1 METIKGII
9 PPLVT
14 PLSEEGGLD
23 AAGLARVVEHVIEGG
38 VHGLFVL
45 GTTGEGPSLPY
56 AVRTDL
62 IERVCDQADGRVP
75 VLVGITDASLGQAV
89 HVADAASR
97 SGAQAVVLAP
107 PFYYQIDQR
116 ELHRF
121 VDRLIDTI
129 DLPVFLYDN
138 PGLTGVSFEMDTVRT
153 LIQRPEVVGFKDS
166 SGDAVRFHRLRKV
179 LQEADIPLFV
189 GPEELLA
196 ESLIMGADGG
206 VPGGA
211 NIFPELYVGVYDAV
225 QAGRIERVRVLHARI
240 MELSAVV
247 YRSDREGAYGSSRV
261 INGIKSALS
270 AMDICSD
277 VLAAPLRSASTEKA
291 ERIRSFVAQARAG
304 QRV

>member
-14 PLSEEGGLD
+14 PLREEELD
-23 AAGLARVVEHVIEGG
+23 AAGLVREVEHVIEGG

-56 AVRTDL
+56 DVRTDL

-75 VLVGITDASLGQAV
+75 VLVGITDASLEQAV

-107 PFYYQIDQR
+107 PFYYQVDQR
-116 ELHRF
+116 ELQDF

-138 PGLTGVSFEMDTVRT
+138 PGLTAVSFEMDTVRA
-153 LIQRPEVVGFKDS
+153 LIQRPEVIGFKDS

-179 LQEADIPLFV
+179 LQAADIPLFV

-211 NIFPELYVGVYDAV
+211 NVFPELYVGLYEAV

-247 YRSDREGAYGSSRV
+247 YRGHGGGAYGSSRV

-270 AMDICSD
+270 AMDICGD
-277 VLAAPLRSASTEKA
+277 ALAAPLRSAPAGKA
-291 ERIRSFVAQARAG
+291 ERIRAFVSRARDKTHA
-304 QRV
+304 

>member
-1 METIKGII
+1 MDTIEGII

-14 PLSEEGGLD
+14 PLNEEGELD
-23 AAGLARVVEHVIEGG
+23 AEGLARVVEHVIAGG

-45 GTTGEGPSLPY
+45 GTTGEGPSLTY
-56 AVRTDL
+56 DMRTAL
-62 IERVCDQADGRVP
+62 IERVCDQARGRVP
-75 VLVGITDASLGQAV
+75 VLVGITDASLGQAI
-89 HVADAASR
+89 HVAGAASR
-97 SGAQAVVLAP
+97 FGAQAVVLAP

-116 ELHRF
+116 ELHGF
-121 VDRLIDTI
+121 VDRLIDAI

-138 PGLTGVSFEMDTVRT
+138 PGLTGAAFDLDTVRA
-153 LIQRPEVVGFKDS
+153 LIQRPEVIGFKDS
-166 SGDAVRFHRLRKV
+166 SGNAVRFHRLKGV

-211 NIFPELYVGVYDAV
+211 NIFPELYVGLYDAV
-225 QAGRIERVRVLHARI
+225 QAGRIERAKALHGRI

-247 YRSDREGAYGSSRV
+247 YRGHGGSTYGSSRV
-261 INGIKSALS
+261 IGGIKSALS

-277 VLAAPLRSASTEKA
+277 VLATPLKGASAEKA
-291 ERIRSFVAQARAG
+291 ETIRSFVARARAG
-304 QRV
+304 RTV